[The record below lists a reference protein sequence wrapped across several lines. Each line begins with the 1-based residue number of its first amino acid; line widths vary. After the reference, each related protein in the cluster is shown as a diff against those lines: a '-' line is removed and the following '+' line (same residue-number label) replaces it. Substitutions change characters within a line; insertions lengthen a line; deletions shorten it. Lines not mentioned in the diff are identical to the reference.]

1 MMDDGGQWCCW
12 SGFLISLDGDHLI
25 SVKYRVEVFDVLCP
39 SLTPKTSGV
48 KTQH

>member
-12 SGFLISLDGDHLI
+12 SGFLISLVGDYFI
-25 SVKYRVEVFDVLCP
+25 SVKYRVFDVLCP
-39 SLTPKTSGV
+39 SLTPKRSGV